1 MFGKSEE
8 GIDKKLARNIKR
20 IRMER
25 GMTQKD
31 LADAMGSI
39 EQSVS
44 KFERAISAPSA
55 KAIMQLCEALQVTPN
70 DLYLN
75 DADWRSWQ
83 SEKLE
88 HQDHSVNGLVDHVE
102 MVQKMFAEAE
112 LARKAGDEKLERATL
127 DQIIQIYMWTNDH
140 FREVAHLLDRRYM
153 NEYLDK
159 MEKETRNAMIN
170 NAEL

>member
-1 MFGKSEE
+1 MFGKNEE

-70 DLYLN
+70 DLYL
-75 DADWRSWQ
+75 DESDWQGWQ

-88 HQDHSVNGLVDHVE
+88 HQEHSINGLADHIE
-102 MVQKMFAEAE
+102 MVQALFAKAE
-112 LARKAGDEKLERATL
+112 KAHDDKDDRLERAYL
-127 DQIIQIYMWTNDH
+127 DQIIQMYMWSTDH
-140 FREVAHLLDRRYM
+140 FREVAHLLDRRYVD
-153 NEYLDK
+153 EYLDK
-159 MEKETRNAMIN
+159 MELEIRNAIASN
-170 NAEL
+170 VD